1 MIEEE
6 EVTPEQV
13 EVLGGLLAEFLRLDS
28 NEPWAE
34 KDVGN
39 GKRLTI
45 FPLTFGRARLGIGP
59 VDMGYNDDEW

>member
-6 EVTPEQV
+6 EMTPERA
-13 EVLGGLLAEFLRLDS
+13 EVMGGLLAEFLRLDS
-28 NEPWAE
+28 NEPLAE
-34 KDVGN
+34 KDLGN

-59 VDMGYNDDEW
+59 VDGDYNDNEW